1 MIKNSP
7 KISRSNQGKKESLA
21 QKKLRCDKT
30 RDELRLVRGFTE
42 RFMRLMANY
51 VDEID
56 DATEN

>member
-1 MIKNSP
+1 
-7 KISRSNQGKKESLA
+7 
-21 QKKLRCDKT
+21 
-30 RDELRLVRGFTE
+30 LRLVRGFTE